1 MLNVTEETKL
11 AFLQSS
17 SHKEL
22 NITFP
27 DHDLIVG
34 NANIV
39 QESMELEESIMSGND
54 LEFIG
59 CESNRFSIDL
69 SGTLID
75 MDGVPVTK
83 DLTGTDITVSIKASG
98 SEESVPLFV
107 GTVIEYDGKSNTRKK
122 TITAYDALYWLGD
135 STKGEVEWTDYNTL
149 KFPITIKKFRNW
161 LFGKVGITQESIA
174 LPADDIETRGLDDYV
189 FSQTRKYQRGELCKY
204 HGKVYARKVYTKQKE
219 ISFESEKWYQPAEYD
234 STKVYKYGTVIAR
247 NGAFYL
253 CNKDFSSAKEY
264 SEEDWSE
271 IEFETEYSDEN
282 TTYLDL
288 IKLVCQLNC
297 VWGRINRYGKFT
309 YTFPTQLTEDDSF
322 YPGTESFLPMYP
334 TTGVDDSTGTDSA
347 SNSVHY
353 AHYKEVTYETYK
365 IKPLNRFIVR
375 DSAKD
380 KAKGNVGT
388 GKRKYIVQGN
398 QLLFGLDRT
407 WKTQLAML
415 LMEQN
420 EGFTYQ
426 PFEAATMGLPYIECG
441 DVAMFYVY
449 DFIKSAQQQKDIWVE
464 MSFII
469 LHRKLSGIQQ
479 LMDEL
484 SATGE
489 KGNTHISGS
498 EAQVNQNYTNTQ
510 IQKLQTSQSYTES
523 NVENLN
529 EQVEQLQTSGLKV
542 ESVTAL
548 PASPDANT
556 IYLIQGTVG

>member
-22 NITFP
+22 SITFP

-69 SGTLID
+69 SGTLLDI
-75 MDGVPVTK
+75 DGVPVTK
-83 DLTGTDITVSIKASG
+83 DLTGTDISVSIKASG

-135 STKGEVEWTDYNTL
+135 SVKGEVDWNSYNTL
-149 KFPITIKKFRNW
+149 KFPITIKKFRDW
-161 LFGKVGITQESIA
+161 IFEKTGIRQESVA
-174 LPADDIETRGLDDYV
+174 LPADNMKTRGLDDQVY
-189 FSQTRKYQRGELCKY
+189 SQIRKYQKGELCKY
-204 HGKVYARKVYTKQKE
+204 NGIVYARKKYTGKPETTWK
-219 ISFESEKWYQPAEYD
+219 SANWYQPSGYD
-234 STKVYKYGTVIAR
+234 SEKKYKFGEVIR
-247 NGAFYL
+247 TDKMFYM
-253 CNKDFSSAKEY
+253 CNKDFSAAKEY
-264 SEEDWSE
+264 SEEDWQE
-271 IEFETEYSDEN
+271 IDFDYDYEDEN
-282 TTYLDL
+282 ITWIDL
-288 IKLVCQLNC
+288 IKMVCRLNC
-297 VWGRINRYGKFT
+297 VYGKINRYGLFT
-309 YTFPTQLTEDDSF
+309 YIFPTHMTEDDGF
-322 YPGTESFLPMYP
+322 FPGAESYLPMYP
-334 TTGVDDSTGTDSA
+334 TTGIDDSTGTDSA

-353 AHYKEVTYETYK
+353 ANYKEVKYETYK
-365 IKPLNRFIVR
+365 IQPITRYVII
-375 DSAKD
+375 DSSKD
-380 KAKGNVGT
+380 KKKGAAGT
-388 GKRKYIVQGN
+388 GKRKYIMQGN
-398 QLLFGLDRT
+398 ELVFGWT
-407 WKTQLAML
+407 KSHKTELATAIL
-415 LMEQN
+415 RLN
-420 EGFTYQ
+420 SGFTYQ
-426 PFEAATMGLPYIECG
+426 PFEATTTGLPYIECG

-449 DFIKSAQQQKDIWVE
+449 DFINSAQQQKDIWVE

-469 LHRKLSGIQQ
+469 LHRKLTGIQQ
-479 LMDEL
+479 LMDEI

-529 EQVEQLQTSGLKV
+529 EQVEQLQANGLKV

-556 IYLIQGTVG
+556 IYLIQGTAG